1 MAELIP
7 INILIGDR
15 TYRIKTN
22 PSDEETIRRT
32 LKTIND
38 KIIEFKTQFAGK
50 DMQDYVAM
58 VLIWYATQATS
69 DKNDPA
75 LQEEMMAALRKIEE
89 QLDKVK

>member
-7 INILIGDR
+7 VNIVIGDR

-32 LKTIND
+32 LKVINE
-38 KIIEFKTQFAGK
+38 KIVEFKTQFAAK

-58 VLIWYATQATS
+58 VMIWYAT
-69 DKNDPA
+69 
-75 LQEEMMAALRKIEE
+75 
-89 QLDKVK
+89 